1 MTEHDRPS
9 RKRGRQGE
17 RRITPKDT
25 RSNTEG
31 KSAVPNLC
39 SEYKSLTPTIDSED
53 EYIMPSAPLSLQ
65 EIGITEY
72 LEQDSRPTFVLDLQ
86 SPEVAKPGVIP
97 WSVMY
102 CNKSLRFFDEL
113 RNVVL
118 AETFFPGPPSPISST
133 TSQAS
138 TSGADVDFKEWATSN
153 SDFKSS
159 RDGYLPRHTFKGS
172 YSLFLLPQLLIV
184 YYWKETHDF

>member
-1 MTEHDRPS
+1 MTEHHSRLS
-9 RKRGRQGE
+9 RKRGRHGE

-25 RSNTEG
+25 GSSTEG
-31 KSAVPNLC
+31 KLAVPNSC
-39 SEYKSLTPTIDSED
+39 SKYKSLTPFIDSKD
-53 EYIMPSAPLSLQ
+53 EYVVPSISWSLS

-86 SPEVAKPGVIP
+86 SPEAAKPGVIP
-97 WSVMY
+97 WSVVY

-113 RNVVL
+113 RTVVL

-133 TSQAS
+133 ASQIS
-138 TSGADVDFKEWATSN
+138 TSGASGADVGFKEWAISN

-159 RDGYLPRHTFKGS
+159 RDGYLPRHTFKG
-172 YSLFLLPQLLIV
+172 
-184 YYWKETHDF
+184 